1 MNYYPL
7 LALLAFAYAGLVFWM
22 VIKKPAKLWG
32 INKIQTMIKI
42 LGEKGTDILFY
53 VVGLIAIG
61 LGIWCIT
68 LA

>member
-7 LALLAFAYAGLVFWM
+7 LALLAFVYAGLVFWM
-22 VIKKPAKLWG
+22 VFKKPAKLWG
-32 INKIQTMIKI
+32 INKVQTMIKI

-53 VVGLIAIG
+53 IVGLIAIG
-61 LGIWCIT
+61 LGIWCII

>member
-22 VIKKPAKLWG
+22 VFKKPAKLWG

-53 VVGLIAIG
+53 IVGLIAIG